1 MLEARKSVRAAKRG
15 DKHSI
20 VRRRP
25 PVIDESHSYTHHWRM
40 LVLWFLCK
48 QIYSVA
54 KQMSAS
60 SSSTTGQSEHS
71 SSSTETL
78 PSPSSSS
85 SELLETVLDPLVAE
99 RIARLKLLRKLQEYE
114 RRCSKEGVEVQCRLI
129 ENGLLAFIA
138 STALIEQLAGPSLRT
153 LLVLLEDKQE
163 EEKEEDDSYYQN
175 YIEPHVSTLLPVLL
189 R

>member
-1 MLEARKSVRAAKRG
+1 
-15 DKHSI
+15 
-20 VRRRP
+20 
-25 PVIDESHSYTHHWRM
+25 M